1 MHLNLSFLRTKIIFV
16 GQRSSPVHH
25 TPPLGTYGASPAP
38 YWNPTYAIVQA
49 GQFLHRNGLGH
60 LQVIP
65 CCHMNGLACMNS
77 MLAYCQQT
85 EQFDW
90 YVYHLSTSSQ
100 TSKSSPVFWPAL
112 STQILTQISGYIVL
126 TDWPLLSHQRG
137 LISMTAKTTRK
148 CYWGQLQ
155 QVHFQLRRN
164 DAKQCISNVKLQIY
178 ADGKQTK

>member
-77 MLAYCQQT
+77 MLAYCQHAGLT
-85 EQFDW
+85 LDSRLNSLIDMCITCLRHHERPKAVPF
-90 YVYHLSTSSQ
+90 
-100 TSKSSPVFWPAL
+100 FWPAL

-126 TDWPLLSHQRG
+126 TDWPLTKPPTWPDQYDRKDHAKVLLR
-137 LISMTAKTTRK
+137 TATTGTFSITSEWR
-148 CYWGQLQ
+148 QTM
-155 QVHFQLRRN
+155 HF
-164 DAKQCISNVKLQIY
+164 
-178 ADGKQTK
+178 